1 MMQTRTEADLLGEM
15 QVPADALF
23 GVQTLRA
30 LENFPVRGYRAIGS
44 YPTLVNALIQIKH
57 AAALTNLKIG
67 ILTQDQARAIVAAAE
82 ELLRSPRADQFPL
95 HALHGGGGTSAN
107 MNANEVLAN
116 LGEEKL
122 GGQRGQYRL
131 LHPNDHVNLNQST
144 NDVYPTACHM
154 AVIAQWQALDRA
166 LQYLS
171 DALTAKGVEYQ
182 NVPHLSR
189 TCFQDAV
196 EITFGDLFRGYAS
209 FVNRAR
215 ERCAQAVAHL
225 HTVNLGGT
233 IVGRA
238 ADVPDAYMR
247 EIIPALRA
255 VTGDDAFHH
264 ADSLF
269 DAAQNADELAAVSAQ
284 LDLLARGLIKIAQDF
299 RILGSGP
306 EAGLGEITLPAVQ
319 PGSSIMPGKVNPVIP
334 EFLIQS
340 CFEVMGKHVTCV
352 AGLNQGELDL
362 NVWESSMVFSILDA
376 MELLENGIH
385 TFADKCVRGV
395 TVNFAVNSQH
405 ADTLIPLL
413 TRLVR
418 EHGYSRVTAI
428 CKQARGQ
435 PDQIRK
441 LIATQL
447 GKPS

>member
-1 MMQTRTEADLLGEM
+1 MIQTRVESDLLGEA
-15 QVPADALF
+15 QVPVDALF
-23 GVQTLRA
+23 GGQTQRA
-30 LENFPVRGYRAIGS
+30 LENFPVRGYRTLGS
-44 YPTLVNALIQIKH
+44 YPELVQALLEIKH

-67 ILTQDQARAIVAAAE
+67 ILTPAQARAIAASAE
-82 ELLRSPRADQFPL
+82 QLVREPRVDQFPI

-154 AVIAQWQALDRA
+154 AVIAQWHIFDRA
-166 LQYLS
+166 LQHLS
-171 DALTAKGVEYQ
+171 QVLTFKAGEYQ
-182 NVPHLSR
+182 DTPHLAR
-189 TCFQDAV
+189 TCFQDAID
-196 EITFGDLFRGYAS
+196 ITFGDLFWGYAS

-215 ERCAQAVAHL
+215 ERCADAVDHL
-225 HTVNLGGT
+225 HAVNLGGT

-238 ADVPDAYMR
+238 KDVPAAYMR
-247 EIIPALRA
+247 EIILALRA
-255 VTGDDAFHH
+255 VTGDNAFQQ
-264 ADSLF
+264 AASLF
-269 DAAQNADELAAVSAQ
+269 DAAQNADDLAAVSTQ
-284 LDLLARGLIKIAQDF
+284 LDLLARGLIKIAQDL

-334 EFLIQS
+334 EFLIQL

-362 NVWESSMVFSILDA
+362 NVWESSMVCSILDS
-376 MELLENGIH
+376 MELLENGII

-395 TVNFAVNSQH
+395 TVNVEVNARH

-413 TRLVR
+413 TQLVH
-418 EHGYSRVTAI
+418 EHGYSKITAI
-428 CKQARGQ
+428 CKQAQGQ

-441 LIATQL
+441 MLSMQIE
-447 GKPS
+447 GKR

>member
-1 MMQTRTEADLLGEM
+1 MIQTRTESDLLGEV

-23 GVQTLRA
+23 GGQTLRA
-30 LENFPVRGYRAIGS
+30 LENFPVCGYRTTGS
-44 YPTLVNALIQIKH
+44 YPTLVNALIQIKQ

-67 ILTQDQARAIVAAAE
+67 ILPEDKAYAIIAAAE
-82 ELLRSPRADQFPL
+82 QLVRAPRADVFPI

-107 MNANEVLAN
+107 MNVNEVLAN

-131 LHPNDHVNLNQST
+131 LHPNDHINLNQST

-154 AVIAQWQALDRA
+154 AVIAQWKQLDRA
-166 LQYLS
+166 LQHLS
-171 DALTAKGVEYQ
+171 ETITAKGVEYQ
-182 NVPHLSR
+182 DTPHLAR

-196 EITFGDLFRGYAS
+196 DITFGDLFRGYAS

-215 ERCAQAVAHL
+215 ERCVEAVDHL
-225 HTVNLGGT
+225 HAVNLGGT

-238 ADVPDAYMR
+238 EDVPEVYLRD
-247 EIIPALRA
+247 IIPALRA
-255 VTGDDAFHH
+255 VTGDAAFCH

-299 RILGSGP
+299 RVLGSGP

-334 EFLIQS
+334 EFLIQL

-385 TFADKCVRGV
+385 TFAGKCVRGV
-395 TVNFAVNSQH
+395 TVNVAVNARH
-405 ADTLIPLL
+405 AETLIPLL

-418 EHGYSRVTAI
+418 EQGYSKVTAI
-428 CKQARGQ
+428 CKQAHGQ
-435 PDQIRK
+435 PDQIRE

-447 GKPS
+447 GK